1 MKRALEYTEQDF
13 RHIIGANLESPYHLC
28 QIAYPLLKASGKGSI
43 VFISSVAGTMGLPVL
58 SVYSVSK
65 SKSCF
70 FFFLG
75 EIERAI
81 FEYFWFRNKIFH
93 LGFLKS
99 QFSVLFKKLGL
110 SIQIPIFNLILISK
124 SQNFIFP
131 PRFSQKFQF
140 DMHLIL

>member
-1 MKRALEYTEQDF
+1 M
-13 RHIIGANLESPYHLC
+13 
-28 QIAYPLLKASGKGSI
+28 
-43 VFISSVAGTMGLPVL
+43 
-58 SVYSVSK
+58 
-65 SKSCF
+65 F

-99 QFSVLFKKLGL
+99 QFSILFKKLGL

-124 SQNFIFP
+124 SHNFIFP

-140 DMHLIL
+140 DMHLILWIEIEICFSNFANSECRNFQIWNDLVSFRFSKFQFYHFSSFGRIGIGFSLSC